1 MATDPFGAPAHPMAL
16 HTVLIPGLLCSPRL
30 YEPMLGAVWQHGGVT
45 VADTRRDD
53 TMAGMAR
60 RLLDGAPERF
70 ALAGLSMGGY
80 VALEVMRQAPER
92 VRALA
97 LLSTSARPDTPEQT
111 AARREQIAMARS
123 GRYDE
128 LVQGAFPLVVDA
140 SNEQD
145 DELRATLVAMSRE
158 VGPEVFCVQQEAVI
172 GRADSRA
179 LLGSISCPT
188 LVVHGAGDRLIA
200 PENGA
205 ELAAGIADAEHLVL
219 ERCGH
224 SPTLERPD
232 AVGPAVGALLDR
244 VG

>member
-1 MATDPFGAPAHPMAL
+1 MNVESKNVAL
-16 HTVLIPGLLCSPRL
+16 HTVLIPGLLCSPGL
-30 YEPMLGAVWQHGGVT
+30 YEPVLGAVWQHGGVT

-53 TMAGMAR
+53 TMTGMAG

-140 SNEQD
+140 SNEQN
-145 DELRATLVAMSRE
+145 DELRATVVAMSRE
-158 VGPEVFCVQQEAVI
+158 VGAEVFCVQQEAVI
-172 GRADSRA
+172 GRADSRT

-188 LVVHGAGDRLIA
+188 LVLHGAGDRLIA
-200 PENGA
+200 PEIGA

-219 ERCGH
+219 DRCGH
-224 SPTLERPD
+224 TPTLERPD
-232 AVGPAVGALLDR
+232 AVGPALGALLDR
-244 VG
+244 VD